1 MKKLQI
7 TAIIVVLTVVV
18 VGASGIFLGSHLSQ
32 TEPTPTPH
40 ATSTPTPS
48 PIQTATPFPSTSTSP
63 NPSATPTTTP
73 TGVAPTYT
81 YQIINTYPHDTNAFT
96 QGLVFHQG
104 VLYEST
110 GGYGNSYLRRVDISS
125 GNVLQEFKLSNAF
138 FGEGLALVNNSLI
151 QLTWLE
157 HTGFVY
163 DKETFSLVGNFSY
176 NTEGWGLT
184 YDGTKLIMSDGSST
198 LYFMDPTTYAIT
210 GQITVK
216 DGNKPVNYLNELE
229 YVNGDV
235 YANIFLEQKIAIFN
249 PQTGQVKSWI
259 DLSGIHQSSDLNSVL
274 NGIAYDQQNDRLYI
288 TGKNWPNLY
297 QIKIVQK

>member
-125 GNVLQEFKLSNAF
+125 GNVLQEFKLSNAL

-235 YANIFLEQKIAIFN
+235 YANIFLEQKIAIIN

>member
-7 TAIIVVLTVVV
+7 TAIILVLTVIV
-18 VGASGIFLGSHLSQ
+18 VGVSGIFIGSYLSK
-32 TEPTPTPH
+32 TEPTPTPLV
-40 ATSTPTPS
+40 SPTPTTS
-48 PIQTATPFPSTSTSP
+48 LTQTATPLPSISTYP
-63 NPSATPTTTP
+63 NLSATPSTMP
-73 TGVAPTYT
+73 SGVAPTYT

-104 VLYEST
+104 TLYEST
-110 GGYGNSYLRRVDISS
+110 GGYGNSCLRRVDLSS
-125 GNVLQEFKLSNAF
+125 GNVLQEFKLSSMF

-157 HTGFVY
+157 RTGFVY
-163 DKETFSLVGNFSY
+163 EKETFSLVGNFSY

-184 YDGTKLIMSDGSST
+184 YDGNKLIMSDGSST
-198 LYFMDPTTYAIT
+198 LYFMDTSTYAIT

-216 DGNKPVNYLNELE
+216 DGDKPVNYLNELE

-235 YANIFLEQKIAIFN
+235 YANIFLEQKIAIIN

-259 DLSGIHQSSDLNSVL
+259 DLTGIHQSGDLNSVL
-274 NGIAYDQQNDRLYI
+274 NGIAYDAQNDRLYI
-288 TGKNWPNLY
+288 TGKNWSNLY